1 MRNRCYPSHLHY
13 FIRACERAY
22 KQQIIM
28 KHFKLIILLILLIV
42 INLTNLRAQNME
54 CHGLTTVLVNN
65 QPGEFY
71 GIDFVV
77 DNGFFETIG
86 DYEPTDFIVVFKDQG
101 GNTVPNFFPP
111 TLFNREFMYQVTH
124 VPTQQMCSG
133 ILKINGTLGID
144 PLACE
149 NDKQFAISPGQSLE
163 MLPSDFLELS
173 GFKEEWFI
181 LEIKDADGNVV
192 PGNIINYELGT
203 RNFQA
208 TVSDLSTN
216 SCVSNFTV
224 SSKTANNAT
233 AICDESVLFSV
244 DNNGKATLT
253 PFTIDD
259 GSEGFI
265 SLTISR
271 SEFFCDDVGK
281 NIKVKLSAY
290 DSQNVISQCTC
301 KVIVQDKL
309 PPVLEMYD
317 DVSVAINSFEPY
329 IIQPEI
335 LAHYY
340 DNCGFESVQVI
351 PNQITCN
358 SPNPMTVKLIVKD
371 NSGTF
376 VSANTTISYTVPNI
390 NTELICKEEI
400 TVEVNPFSSTKIEPK
415 LLLQGNY
422 SCDANLQI
430 MIAYN
435 GIIRSSN
442 EIKWEDEGKTFLGTV
457 TDNDTGN
464 TCETEIIVTKV
475 TECSSTFVVCDTRCP
490 DENPGNCE
498 SGYTNSDNIDW
509 PCGFDIYVCE
519 GASADRL
526 SPEELETIHGVP
538 SQNVRPQIINFD
550 CPVIYMGYSDM
561 EIGIVNQFSQSKKV
575 LRTWTVLDWLD
586 AQTYQYIQIFRVYAE
601 GLEICDTLPWNTP
614 IGDCTSGHTDTDA
627 VEWPADIT
635 VNNSSVSL
643 NALRT
648 NPDVHPNDVEPRL
661 VENCTSAYEITFY
674 DVVTNIDEDTKLIE
688 RTWEIHN
695 WVSTITSTYVQSI
708 TLNHDNLNQVC
719 AFTFYGEPINNVSMG
734 SGVTDASG
742 CATLNFNPNLE
753 YNIEPFKLGNAQDG
767 VDIMDIILLYEA
779 VLGFIELN
787 PYQKI
792 SADINRDGAVTA
804 NDLIEFRKF
813 LEGLSTWP
821 DNLVWTFVDKN
832 YDFPNGGL
840 FDIPYFINT
849 KNLIYGNEFV
859 GIKMGDI
866 NGSYYQDGFVNSPAY
881 TVLKAEDN
889 SLNNGERYETIFTS
903 DRNQNL
909 VAVKLEYLIK
919 DKGINITNITS
930 ELLPGFDPSKNVVI
944 TNDKIQ
950 ISWGADLSV
959 FPQGAALRNNDE
971 LFKFEYISN
980 KNSVLSSILE
990 LNPEVHNAIKQSGST
1005 DAATVNLYW
1014 DAKIVN
1020 GIAENPL
1027 SHLKVQPNPFYDYI
1041 QIAGLTTDANY
1052 EVSDASGRTLISGI
1066 VNADGIVD
1074 LHLLNNGFYILKIS
1088 QNDRVH
1094 VTHKIIKLK

>member
-1 MRNRCYPSHLHY
+1 MRNRCYPSYLHY

-28 KHFKLIILLILLIV
+28 KHFKLIFLLTTLWI
-42 INLTNLRAQNME
+42 INLPNLSAQNME
-54 CHGLTTVLVNN
+54 CHGVSTVLITT
-65 QPGEFY
+65 QPGQFW
-71 GIDFVV
+71 GSDFVV
-77 DNGFFETIG
+77 NNGFFETIG
-86 DYEPTDFIVVFKDQG
+86 DYESSDFGLIFKDQG
-101 GNTVPNFFPP
+101 GNIVPNFFLP
-111 TLFNREFMYQVTH
+111 TLFNREFTYHVTH
-124 VPTQQMCSG
+124 IPTQQMCSG
-133 ILKINGTLGID
+133 TLKINGTLGID

-149 NDKQFAISPGQSLE
+149 NDKHFAISPGQSLE

-181 LEIKDADGNVV
+181 LEIKDANGNVV

-216 SCVSNFTV
+216 SCVSNFTI
-224 SSKTANNAT
+224 SSKTSSNAT
-233 AICDESVLFSV
+233 AICSESVLLSV
-244 DNNGKATLT
+244 DNNGRATLP
-253 PFTIDD
+253 PFAINN

-290 DSQNVISQCTC
+290 DSQNIISQCTC
-301 KVIVQDKL
+301 RVIVQDKL

-317 DVSVAINSFEPY
+317 DVSVEINSFEPY

-335 LAHYY
+335 LANYY

-358 SPNPMTVKLIVKD
+358 SPNPLTVKLILKD
-371 NSGTF
+371 NSGAI
-376 VSANTTISYTVPNI
+376 VSANTTISYSVPNA
-390 NTELICKEEI
+390 NTALICKEEI
-400 TVEVNPFSSTKIEPK
+400 TVEVNPFTPTKITPR

-422 SCDANLQI
+422 SCNANLKSVI
-430 MIAYN
+430 SYN
-435 GIIRSSN
+435 GIIRSIN
-442 EIKWEDEGKTFLGTV
+442 EIKWEDAGKTFLGTV
-457 TDNDTGN
+457 TDNNTGN
-464 TCETEIIVTKV
+464 TCETDIIVTKIN
-475 TECSSTFVVCDTRCP
+475 ECSSTFVVCDTKCP
-490 DENPGNCE
+490 DGNPGNCE
-498 SGYTNSDNIDW
+498 SGYSNSDNIDW
-509 PCGFDIYVCE
+509 PCNFDIYVCE
-519 GASADRL
+519 GASADKL

-538 SQNVRPQIINFD
+538 SKNVRPQIINFD
-550 CPVIYMGYSDM
+550 CPVIYMTYSDL
-561 EIGIVNQFSQSKKV
+561 EIGLAPPPSQSKKIV
-575 LRTWTVLDWLD
+575 RTWTVLDWLD
-586 AQTYQYIQIFRVYAE
+586 AQTFEYTQIFKVFAE

-614 IGDCTSGHTDTDA
+614 FGDCASGHTDSDA

-635 VNNSSVSL
+635 VNNSGVSL

-661 VENCTSAYEITFY
+661 VENCTSAYEITYF

-695 WVSTITSTYVQSI
+695 WVTTTTSAYVQSI
-708 TLNHDNLNQVC
+708 TLNQDNLNQVC
-719 AFTFYGEPINNVSMG
+719 AFTYYEEPINNVNMG
-734 SGVTDASG
+734 LGVTDASG
-742 CATLNFNPNLE
+742 CATLTFDP
-753 YNIEPFKLGNAQDG
+753 NIEYTIIPSKLGSAQDG

-792 SADINRDGAVTA
+792 SADVNRDGFLTA
-804 NDLIEFRKF
+804 SDLAEFRKF
-813 LEGLSTWP
+813 LDGVVTWP
-821 DNLVWTFVDKN
+821 DDLVWTFVDKN
-832 YDFPNGGL
+832 YDFVNGGF
-840 FDIPYFINT
+840 FDFPYYINT
-849 KNLIYGNEFV
+849 KDLIYGNEFV

-866 NGSYYQDGFVNSPAY
+866 NGSYYQDGFVSSPAY

-909 VAVKLEYLIK
+909 VAVKLEYLIR
-919 DKGINITNITS
+919 DKGINITNVTS

-944 TNDKIQ
+944 TDDKIQ

-959 FPQGAALRNNDE
+959 FPQGAGLRNNDE
-971 LFKFEYISN
+971 LFKFEYFSN
-980 KNSVLSSILE
+980 KNSVLSSILD
-990 LNPEVHNAIKQSGST
+990 LNPELDNSIKQSGTQDPAS
-1005 DAATVNLYW
+1005 VNLHW
-1014 DAKIVN
+1014 ESKIIN
-1020 GIAENPL
+1020 GIADNPL

-1052 EVSDASGRTLISGI
+1052 EVSDASGRTLISGM

-1074 LHLLNNGFYILKIS
+1074 LHALNNGFYILKIS
-1088 QNDRVH
+1088 QNDRVQ